1 MTRPPARHACVERV
15 LLHQRATIPSHTR
28 CTHPAPRNMH
38 PGLAALA
45 GESAAADASTG
56 MLKALLASGFA
67 RVKAVF
73 ASREEAK
80 VMLGKLVVTGRT
92 FLSPTAFSKPADRT
106 EWVKRLRA
114 NLSFFRN
121 IYLLIFLAVLV
132 YTVLS
137 SPLLLV
143 GLSMLAGAWIYS
155 FILTNQEEALTIG
168 GFEMRRREKL
178 IGASFVPSPTAYPQS
193 LHLPPQRPTL
203 RHAGRQASAFPP

>member
-1 MTRPPARHACVERV
+1 
-15 LLHQRATIPSHTR
+15 
-28 CTHPAPRNMH
+28 
-38 PGLAALA
+38 
-45 GESAAADASTG
+45 
-56 MLKALLASGFA
+56 
-67 RVKAVF
+67 
-73 ASREEAK
+73 
-80 VMLGKLVVTGRT
+80 MLGKLVVTGRT

-178 IGASFVPSPTAYPQS
+178 IVLIPFSILVVTLCGLINSLIYVLVLASLLIGPHASFHEAAELDALDALELEGLQS
-193 LHLPPQRPTL
+193 GIP
-203 RHAGRQASAFPP
+203 GV